1 MRKVS
6 LKQAKRLREYNKL
19 RNEFLEEN
27 QYCQAAI
34 MCHGLIATDI
44 HHVRGKIGDKLT
56 DIKDFM
62 SVCRGC
68 HTWIHDNDKQARDL
82 GFLKSRLYD

>member
-6 LKQAKRLREYNKL
+6 LKQAKRLREYNKVRL
-19 RNEFLEEN
+19 SFMEEN
-27 QYCQAAI
+27 PYCQA
-34 MCHGLIATDI
+34 MVTCHGLLSTDI

-56 DIKDFM
+56 DVKDFM

-68 HTWIHDNDKQARDL
+68 HTWIHDNDAKAREM
-82 GFLKSRLYD
+82 GFLKSRLS

>member
-6 LKQAKRLREYNKL
+6 LKQQKRLREYNKL
-19 RNEFLEEN
+19 RDDFLKDN
-27 QYCQAAI
+27 PYCQASV

-56 DIKDFM
+56 DTENFM
-62 SVCRGC
+62 SVCRQC
-68 HTWIHDNDKQARDL
+68 HIWIHDNDKQARDL
-82 GFLKSRLYD
+82 GFLKSRLYE